1 MAIYKNSPPIV
12 TNGLVLNLDAANTK
26 SYPKSGTT
34 WTDLSGNGNNATLVA
49 TGSTAVSASFNSNF
63 GGVIQF
69 NIGSSAVLLRPVQ
82 DDFSLCCW
90 FRTNQVA
97 SASGFPQWYGGM
109 GLIDCEVFD
118 IVDDFGTSIG
128 AGKVLFGTGKNTPST
143 DLTITSSLT
152 YNDNI
157 WHHMVATRVRS
168 TGTITLYVDA
178 QQVATG
184 TSGVQSLTSSTNMRI
199 GAIQVNNNFFSGSI
213 ANTQIYNRALSAQE
227 ILQNHNSQKSRF
239 GL

>member
-1 MAIYKNSPPIV
+1 MAVQYAFGQIV
-12 TNGLVLNLDAANTK
+12 TNGLVLALDAADRN
-26 SYPKSGTT
+26 SYVSGSAT
-34 WTDLSGNGNNATLVA
+34 WTDLSGNGNNATLAA
-49 TGSTAVSASFNSNF
+49 TGTTAISASFNSNF

-69 NIGSSAVLLRPVQ
+69 NTGSSAVLLRPVQ

-109 GLIDCEVFD
+109 GLVDCEVAN
-118 IVDDFGTSIG
+118 IVNDFGTSMG
-128 AGKVLFGTGKNTPST
+128 AGKILFGTGTPDT
-143 DLTITSSLT
+143 TITSSLT

-157 WHHMVATRVRS
+157 WHHMIATRVRS

-184 TSGVQSLTSSTNMRI
+184 TGGVQSLTSSTNMRI
-199 GAIQVNNNFFSGSI
+199 GAIQVNSNFFSGSI
-213 ANTQIYNRALSAQE
+213 ANVQVYNRALSAAE
-227 ILQNHNSQKSRF
+227 VAQNYNAQKSRF

>member
-1 MAIYKNSPPIV
+1 MGFYRGPNIV
-12 TNGLVLNLDAANTK
+12 TSGLVLALDAANTK
-26 SYPKSGTT
+26 SYVSGSTT
-34 WTDLSGNGNNATLVA
+34 WRDLSGNGNNATLVV

-63 GGVIQF
+63 NGIIQF
-69 NIGSSAVLLRPVQ
+69 NIGSSAILTRPVQ
-82 DDFSLCCW
+82 DDFALCCW

-109 GLIDCEVFD
+109 GLIDCEVAS
-118 IVDDFGTSIG
+118 VVNDFGTSMG
-128 AGKVLFGTGKNTPST
+128 AGKILFGTGTPDT
-143 DLTITSSLT
+143 TITSSLT
-152 YNDNI
+152 YNDNA

-184 TSGVQSLTSSTNMRI
+184 TGGVQSLTSPTNMRI

-213 ANTQIYNRALSAQE
+213 ANVQVYNRALSASE
-227 ILQNHNSQKSRF
+227 VLQNYNATKSRF
-239 GL
+239 NL